1 MKASTDDL
9 TEITTGDGCCSF
21 ALGVRGRWC
30 ALASEISLPEGLKAG
45 AFVHKLPSVVG

>member
-9 TEITTGDGCCSF
+9 TETATGDGCCSL
-21 ALGVRGRWC
+21 ALGVQGRWR

-45 AFVHKLPSVVG
+45 VFVH